1 MATRAEF
8 LGRIRAEVAKT
19 PGRFAAQAATRPPR
33 PAEAAQA
40 MQRQMAER

>member
-19 PGRFAAQAATRPPR
+19 PGRFEAQTATRPPR
-33 PAEAAQA
+33 PAGAPT
-40 MQRQMAER
+40 